1 MNISCLLGNSA
12 IYKKTFTNDSAVIKE
27 RLKVSLIAHENK
39 YRGDVVGNVIKL
51 KFIKHQAFDPYFEGK
66 LLNRDGGTLINGG
79 FKISCISVG
88 LSIFWFL
95 IFISFYLKWLINP
108 SLVKNGG
115 YLIYFIV
122 LGTLIAINYFRIGRR
137 KIKEIK
143 EDLDRIIMEDHTD
156 SDDNK
161 YAGG

>member
-12 IYKKTFTNDSAVIKE
+12 IYKKTFNIDSAVIKE
-27 RLKVSLIAHENK
+27 RLKISLIVHENK
-39 YRGDVVGNVIKL
+39 YRGDVVGDVIKL
-51 KFIKHQAFDPYFEGK
+51 KFIKQQAFAPYFEGK